1 MKKLIISVFLIIF
14 LIFIIYK
21 TNSDNLIDY
30 MSIGDSFDLGI
41 NSYGNNTYS
50 FHDYIKNYLDNN
62 NNLHKTSFY
71 YSKPNYKIE
80 DLLEDIKNNK
90 EIIYNDK
97 TYNIKKELREADLI
111 TIAIG
116 MDELVNILEY
126 DGKLNNIKTTYE
138 KIDEMITNMDNLIKT
153 VKKISSSNIILIGY
167 YNPYKKESKELNRL
181 FSYIDDKYL
190 TISKKYKITY
200 VDIYKTIKDNSDY
213 LPNFKDYHINSK
225 GYLKVASQIIDK
237 LKY

>member
-30 MSIGDSFDLGI
+30 MSIGD
-41 NSYGNNTYS
+41 
-50 FHDYIKNYLDNN
+50 
-62 NNLHKTSFY
+62 
-71 YSKPNYKIE
+71 
-80 DLLEDIKNNK
+80 
-90 EIIYNDK
+90 
-97 TYNIKKELREADLI
+97 
-111 TIAIG
+111 
-116 MDELVNILEY
+116 ILEY

-153 VKKISSSNIILIGY
+153 VKKLSSSNIILIGY